1 LLASLSIPNPDN
13 SNLDSKKIG
22 TISFR
27 FVQTHNTVDLIWP
40 QEQGINT
47 HRKLV
52 RPRDLG
58 SGISAGRKKGFTL
71 LTSPPANFCSAD
83 KIPFNPSEIK

>member
-1 LLASLSIPNPDN
+1 MLRSPPLAGIPPIPNPDD

-22 TISFR
+22 IISFR

-58 SGISAGRKKGFTL
+58 IRNLCRTKKGLHVANLATGQL
-71 LTSPPANFCSAD
+71 LQCG
-83 KIPFNPSEIK
+83 